1 LVNKPRVDD
10 RQAALGRAFVG
21 LKMPE
26 FGPYDRPRWG
36 SRPFMFRRMLMLSGL
51 IVVGLALNGCTKCGP
66 IWEDWMHSP
75 KSCKS
80 DQF

>member
-1 LVNKPRVDD
+1 
-10 RQAALGRAFVG
+10 
-21 LKMPE
+21 
-26 FGPYDRPRWG
+26 
-36 SRPFMFRRMLMLSGL
+36 MFRRMLLLSGL
-51 IVVGLALNGCTKCGP
+51 IAVGLALNGCTRCGP